1 MPVGPHLPPASLDAP
16 VSGAGA
22 VTGLVLLEWS
32 AGWIAAAA
40 WTQSWSVVR
49 RGHFRIIG
57 WGVIALTGLVMALF
71 GSEESGSAE
80 AGRAGVIVFGVLAL
94 LYLLVQYS
102 RTDVPGVVVGV
113 GAGLV
118 GVVALALSAGDIAGW
133 PQALAAVEL
142 VAGAALL
149 GAVTN
154 GMLLGHWYLNQ
165 PGLKPWALARLTQ
178 LALAATIVTGVLGFI
193 AAGRLINAS
202 TEGSVLGL
210 PGFGESFGAIF
221 FGVWVLLLGFTG
233 AVVWMAKRCIS
244 IRSIQSA
251 TGLYYVAILTAGV
264 SEFVVRYL
272 MVNAT

>member
-1 MPVGPHLPPASLDAP
+1 VT
-16 VSGAGA
+16 GAGA
-22 VTGLVLLEWS
+22 VAGLVFLEWS

-57 WGVIALTGLVMALF
+57 WGVVALTAL
-71 GSEESGSAE
+71 
-80 AGRAGVIVFGVLAL
+80 VIVLFNSEGAEITGSVRTSVLVFGGGAV

-102 RTDVPGVVVGV
+102 RTDVPAVVL
-113 GAGLV
+113 GAGAAIAGILTLV
-118 GVVALALSAGDIAGW
+118 LFAGDISGW
-133 PQALAAVEL
+133 PQALAAAEL

-165 PGLKPWALARLTQ
+165 PGLKPAALARLTQ
-178 LALAATIVTGVLGFI
+178 LALVATGATAVLGLL
-193 AAGRLINAS
+193 ATTRLINAS
-202 TEGSVLGL
+202 TAGSVLGL
-210 PGFGESFGAIF
+210 EGFGESFGAIF
-221 FGVWVLLLGFTG
+221 FSAWVVLLGFTG
-233 AVVWMAKRCIS
+233 AVVWAAKRCVS

-251 TGLYYVAILTAGV
+251 TGLYYVALLTAGV

>member
-1 MPVGPHLPPASLDAP
+1 MN
-16 VSGAGA
+16 GAGA
-22 VTGLVLLEWS
+22 VAGVVLLEWS

-40 WTQSWSVVR
+40 WTQSWSVIR
-49 RGHFRIIG
+49 RGHFRIIA
-57 WGVIALTGLVMALF
+57 WGVVILTALVIAF
-71 GSEESGSAE
+71 FRSSETAAVDAIRTS
-80 AGRAGVIVFGVLAL
+80 VIVFGVTTL

-102 RTDVPGVVVGV
+102 RTDVPGIVVGV
-113 GAGLV
+113 AATLAGA
-118 GVVALALSAGDIAGW
+118 VALAFTAGEMSGW
-133 PQALAAVEL
+133 PQAFAAVEL
-142 VAGAALL
+142 LAGAALL

-178 LALAATIVTGVLGFI
+178 LSLVATIATGVLGI
-193 AAGRLINAS
+193 AATGRLANAS

-233 AVVWMAKRCIS
+233 VIVWMAKRCIS

-251 TGLYYVAILTAGV
+251 TGLYYVALLTAGV

>member
-1 MPVGPHLPPASLDAP
+1 M
-16 VSGAGA
+16 SGAGA

-32 AGWIAAAA
+32 TGWIAAAV

-49 RGHFRIIG
+49 RGHFRIIA
-57 WGVIALTGLVMALF
+57 WGAAVLTGLVIAF
-71 GSEESGSAE
+71 FTSEDSGV
-80 AGRAGVIVFGVLAL
+80 AGAARAAVIVFGACAL
-94 LYLLVQYS
+94 VYLLVQYS
-102 RTDVPGVVVGV
+102 RTDGPGVVAGTIASV
-113 GAGLV
+113 AGLV
-118 GVVALALSAGDIAGW
+118 ALTLSAGDISGW
-133 PQALAAVEL
+133 PHALAAVEL

-178 LALAATIVTGVLGFI
+178 LAFVATLATALLG
-193 AAGRLINAS
+193 AAAVGKLAGAS
-202 TEGSVLGL
+202 TEGAVLGL

-221 FGVWVLLLGFTG
+221 FGAWVLLLGFTG
-233 AVVWMAKRCIS
+233 VVIWMAKRCIN

-251 TGLYYVAILTAGV
+251 TGLYYVALLTAGV
-264 SEFVVRYL
+264 SEFLVRYL